1 MIVDIL
7 AVLIALAFAVFGYQR
22 GFVFQI
28 VKLLGIAL
36 AFFGCYRAGRAAA
49 RIFPAWE
56 GVAPVVR
63 VYGLTILSFFFI
75 ILTMNLIGILVREM
89 IFHGREPEHRR
100 RDKVRG
106 LALGFLDGAF
116 WSVMFLFVVAAL
128 PRSLQRGVPLV
139 ERQVN
144 GSFLVAVTR
153 PLNFLADPDI
163 LVTDA
168 GREVAALASMLE
180 FLSDTARVQQLRR
193 AGFDD
198 PLWNDSRL
206 LQLSKDTQARQILA
220 GGERRKA
227 MLHPQL
233 AEVLTD
239 RTLMDLMLQFEPP
252 ALPPDAAPAPLPV
265 EPADSEPP
273 VEEP

>member
-75 ILTMNLIGILVREM
+75 ILTMNLIGILIREM
-89 IFHGREPEHRR
+89 IFHGREPGHRK

-106 LALGFLDGAF
+106 LALGLLDGAF

-128 PRSLQRGVPLV
+128 PRSLQRVVPFV
-139 ERQVN
+139 EHQVN

-180 FLSDTARVQQLRR
+180 FLSDTAKVQQLRR

-206 LQLSKDTQARQILA
+206 LQLSRDAQARQILA
-220 GGERRKA
+220 QGERRKA

-239 RTLMDLMLQFEPP
+239 RTLMDLLLQFEPP
-252 ALPPDAAPAPLPV
+252 AAPPDTVPAPVPE
-265 EPADSEPP
+265 EPADAEPP
-273 VEEP
+273 AEEP